1 MGRVNDVIS
10 FGVMATPALPLSLT
24 AALSAGRSEGI
35 LFYARSP
42 ITITPD
48 LLRAATTTRLRS
60 KPPSNCLVLL
70 PQQTKT
76 EYNTNHF
83 PPSCRHYEAALGVL
97 RQTTFIA
104 VLAS

>member
-1 MGRVNDVIS
+1 
-10 FGVMATPALPLSLT
+10 MATPALPLSLT

-48 LLRAATTTRLRS
+48 LLRATTTTRLRS
-60 KPPSNCLVLL
+60 KPPPNCLVLL

-76 EYNTNHF
+76 EFITLIISL
-83 PPSCRHYEAALGVL
+83 PAVGIIEAALGVL